1 MMNTIVKVWNVTYKH
16 PFTNETV
23 KTVVYAKNRKEAV
36 KKARDN
42 NVPTM
47 GETFFYEI
55 VSIEEAVS

>member
-1 MMNTIVKVWNVTYKH
+1 MIDTIIKTWNVTYKH
-16 PFTNETV
+16 PFTNEIV
-23 KTVVYAKNRKEAV
+23 KTVVYAKDQKEAA

-42 NVPTM
+42 NVPTR

>member
-1 MMNTIVKVWNVTYKH
+1 MMNTTVKTWNVTYKH
-16 PFTNETV
+16 PFTNEIV

-55 VSIEEAVS
+55 VSIEELE

>member
-1 MMNTIVKVWNVTYKH
+1 MMNTIIKTWNVTYKH
-16 PFTNETV
+16 PFTNEIV
-23 KTVVYAKNRKEAV
+23 KTLVYAKDRKEAV

-55 VSIEEAVS
+55 VSIEESE